1 MKKKILIYVHTK
13 NNLKDPLKLGGI
25 ESLNYNLFQLL
36 KKLNFNVKFTNK
48 ISTYEKN
55 INWDIVISS
64 NESRVFSTLNAKKKI
79 LWLHNILQL
88 EKAFR
93 KKQIW
98 SIVKNK
104 INTVF
109 VSKYLD
115 SKTTPLYFFF
125 KTVVINNFLD
135 KSFLN
140 IKKNYQRKPMYIWST
155 RRAKG
160 LNYLVYSW
168 TRNFSLLQNSEL
180 HIFGLR
186 NDQLPK
192 ELTSNKLKKY
202 NIFIHGFV
210 NKKTLINYYSLS
222 SGIICPGYDE
232 TFCLNAIEGNSAGLP
247 ILTFGLTNLKNLVV
261 NESNGFIVKDFTQMM
276 STILYINHLQ
286 LNKRIKLIN
295 SCYKFSKKYYPE
307 KSFNLWKKFL

>member
-1 MKKKILIYVHTK
+1 MKKIFIYVSSK
-13 NNLKDPLKLGGI
+13 DNLQDPSKLGGI
-25 ESLNYNLFQLL
+25 ESLNYNLFLFL
-36 KKLNFNVKFTNK
+36 KKLKFNVKYANK
-48 ISTYEKN
+48 ILEHDKT
-55 INWDIVISS
+55 IIWDVIISS
-64 NESRVFSTLNAKKKI
+64 NESRIFSILRSKKNI
-79 LWLHNILQL
+79 LWMHNLLQI

-115 SKTTPLYFFF
+115 SKTTPLYFFS
-125 KTVVINNFLD
+125 KTVVINNFLE

-140 IKKNYQRKPMYIWST
+140 IKKNYERKPMYIWST

-276 STILYINHLQ
+276 STIFYINHLQ

>member
-1 MKKKILIYVHTK
+1 
-13 NNLKDPLKLGGI
+13 
-25 ESLNYNLFQLL
+25 
-36 KKLNFNVKFTNK
+36 
-48 ISTYEKN
+48 
-55 INWDIVISS
+55 
-64 NESRVFSTLNAKKKI
+64 
-79 LWLHNILQL
+79 
-88 EKAFR
+88 
-93 KKQIW
+93 
-98 SIVKNK
+98 
-104 INTVF
+104 
-109 VSKYLD
+109 
-115 SKTTPLYFFF
+115 
-125 KTVVINNFLD
+125 
-135 KSFLN
+135 
-140 IKKNYQRKPMYIWST
+140 MYIWST

>member
-1 MKKKILIYVHTK
+1 MSSTD
-13 NNLKDPLKLGGI
+13 NLKNSSRLGGI
-25 ESLNYNLFQLL
+25 ESLNYNLFIFL
-36 KKLNFNVKFTNK
+36 KKLKFKVKFTNRILK
-48 ISTYEKN
+48 HDKTIV
-55 INWDIVISS
+55 WDAIISS
-64 NESRVFSTLNAKKKI
+64 NESRIFSILKSKKNI
-79 LWLHNILQL
+79 LWMHNLLQI

-93 KKQIW
+93 KNQIW
-98 SIVKNK
+98 SIFKNK

-109 VSKYLD
+109 VSKYLQ
-115 SKTTPLYFFF
+115 SKTTSLYFFS
-125 KTVVINNFLD
+125 KKIVINNFLD

-140 IKKNYQRKPMYIWST
+140 IKKNYKRKPMYIWPT
-155 RRAKG
+155 RRVEG
-160 LNYLVYSW
+160 LISLVHAW
-168 TRNFSLLQNSEL
+168 TENFSLLQNSEL
-180 HIFGLR
+180 HVFGVK

-202 NIFIHGFV
+202 NIYIHGFV

-232 TFCLNAIEGNSAGLP
+232 TFCLNAIEGNSVGLP

-261 NESNGFIVKDFTQMM
+261 NKSNGFVVKDFTQMIN
-276 STILYINHLQ
+276 SILYINNLQ

-307 KSFNLWKKFL
+307 KSFHLWKKFL